1 MSNAVKSYTLVV
13 LQFSLIGILF
23 FSSINFDFS
32 SLNLALISISILLLL
47 WAILAMQT
55 SKLRVRPEPLASA
68 TLITKGPYKLVRH
81 PMYTAVLIGC
91 AALLIHEFSIIRLL
105 MFITLTLVLLIKLN
119 WEEKMLN
126 EKFIDYKNYTKTSY
140 KLIPF
145 LY

>member
-1 MSNAVKSYTLVV
+1 MSNSVKSYTLVV

-23 FSSINFDFS
+23 FSSVNFDFS

-55 SKLRVRPEPLASA
+55 SKLRVRPEPSAEA
-68 TLITKGPYKLVRH
+68 TLIKKGPYKFIRH

-119 WEEKMLN
+119 WEEKMLS

>member
-1 MSNAVKSYTLVV
+1 MPDNIKSYLLVT
-13 LQFSLIGILF
+13 LQFSLIGVLF
-23 FSSINFDFS
+23 FSSKNFDFNSLSIGFIIS
-32 SLNLALISISILLLL
+32 SIVLLI

-55 SKLRVRPEPLASA
+55 SKLRVRPEPSETA
-68 TLITKGPYKLVRH
+68 TLITKGPYKLIRH

-91 AALLIHEFSIIRLL
+91 AALLIHEFSITRLL

-119 WEEKMLN
+119 WEEKMLG
-126 EKFIDYKNYTKTSY
+126 EKFIDYKSYTKTSY